1 MSNSLVISNL
11 FFRPMRAITTVLAI
25 ALEVTLILVVVGL
38 TNGMLRDS
46 ARRMQGTGA
55 DIVFLPPG
63 SSFFL
68 GTSTAVMPIKIKDK
82 LLTFKGILYVAP
94 ILLQTNTQGG
104 LDIIYGIDLA
114 AFNQVSQGFVF
125 VSGSEFQGPRDA
137 IVDDIYAGSRELK
150 VGDEAKFLSH
160 TFRICGIVEH
170 GKGSRIFLPIQSLQE
185 LMGRVDRS
193 SLMFIK
199 CDSPDVIPQVTRQ
212 LRDQFQGYKILP
224 MSEFVSLMSSASNS
238 LPALRVFINS
248 VTSIAL
254 LVGFFAI
261 FLAMYTAITGRTRE
275 IGILKSL
282 GASKRYVLS
291 VFMREAL
298 MLCALGFVAGI
309 GLSQVSIFFLK
320 KAFSS
325 LQVETTFPWIIQAGV
340 VAFVSAGMGGL
351 YPALRAASQDPVEA
365 LAHE

>member
-1 MSNSLVISNL
+1 
-11 FFRPMRAITTVLAI
+11 MRAAATVLAI

-68 GTSTAVMPIKIKDK
+68 GTSTAVMPLKIKDK
-82 LLTFKGILYVAP
+82 LLTLKGIRYVAP

-114 AFNQVSQGFVF
+114 SFNEVSQGFIF
-125 VSGSEFQGPRDA
+125 LSGSEFQSPQDV
-137 IVDDIYAGSRELK
+137 IIDEIYANSRKLK
-150 VGDEAKFLSH
+150 VGDETRFLNH
-160 TFRICGIVEH
+160 TFRICGVVEH
-170 GKGSRIFLPIQSLQE
+170 CKGSRVFLPIHTLQDM
-185 LMGRVDRS
+185 MGRRDRA

-199 CDSPDVIPQVTRQ
+199 CDSPELIMQVARE
-212 LRDQFQGYKILP
+212 LKAQFVGYKILP
-224 MSEFVSLMSSASNS
+224 MSEFVSLMSSASSS

-248 VTSIAL
+248 VTFIAV

-261 FLAMYTAITGRTRE
+261 FLAMYTATIGRTHE

-282 GASKRYVLS
+282 GASKVYVLN
-291 VFMREAL
+291 VFIKEAM
-298 MLCALGFVAGI
+298 MLCALGFLVGI
-309 GLSQVSIFFLK
+309 GLTQLSTFFLM

-325 LQVETTFPWIIQAGV
+325 LQMETTGLWILYAAAV
-340 VAFVSAGMGGL
+340 SFASAGLGAL

-365 LAHE
+365 LAYE